1 MTDLR
6 LAHDLAFADLYD
18 PAGLA
23 RIDAL
28 FLEDL
33 RTRDASLAD
42 RLVAGR
48 ADPGSLTHLLESTLL
63 LELGPAVEAFV
74 ARLFGI
80 EREADA
86 LAAAH
91 RRLEILFECKR
102 NFVQRTAAKAHT
114 PEESQ
119 GYDGTALRA
128 DLTARFGGRFDQ
140 ETYAAKV
147 MEWLADKDANAEA
160 LDVATRYADWALFTG
175 EGKRFHRDDILFLT
189 HDKTEYE
196 HLVPCREIELHG
208 VTALEGADGEFLHRD
223 GFGLTDRGTDTAGEL
238 DQAHYCVIC
247 HDRDRDNCRH
257 GTFDKQGGGFARN
270 PLGVRLEGC
279 PLDEKIS
286 EMHRALMDGHVMAA
300 LAIVVVDNPMLAGTG
315 HRICNDCMKSCI
327 YQKQEPVNIPQTE
340 TRMLKNVLGLPWGFE
355 IYSLLTRWNPMNL
368 RRPVARPDSGYKVL
382 VVGSGP
388 AGYTLSHYLLN
399 EGHAVVCIDGLKIE
413 PLAADLSG
421 VARDG
426 TRVPFRPIRDVT
438 ELFEDLDERT
448 QAGFGGV
455 AEYGI
460 TVRWDKNFLKVLRLL
475 VERRPR
481 YALFGGVRFG
491 SAVTAESAYAMG
503 FDHVALAMG
512 AGKPTFLDIPNNL
525 ARGVRTASDF
535 LMALQ
540 LTGAAKK
547 DSVANLQ
554 LRLPVVVIG
563 GGLTAIDTAT
573 ESLAYYVRQVDK
585 FLARYEILVAE
596 QGEELVRAAYR
607 PEEAAIADE
616 FLAHGRA
623 LRAERER
630 ARAEG
635 REPRFVPMLREWG
648 GATIA
653 YRRKMTSAPAYQLN
667 HEEIVKAFEQGI
679 RFAELLSPKAIEVDG
694 HEHVSAIRLIRQR
707 LDDKG
712 GPVDTDEE
720 VVLPA
725 RAVLIAA
732 GTTPNTVL
740 TREHPG
746 FAVLDGKY
754 FQAVDEDFAKATP
767 ARTAKPDQ
775 AVVLMNPRPDGRCM
789 SFLGD
794 LHPSFA
800 GNVVKAMASA
810 RRGYP
815 VVDRALR
822 RRPPEAVPAADLLA
836 RLNAGLR
843 ATVHD
848 IRRLTAQAVQVTLK
862 APMAA
867 AAFQPGQFYRIQN
880 YEADSAHVDGTVLA
894 MEGVALTGAIVDKGE
909 GLVSLI
915 AMDMGGSTTIL
926 QTLKPG
932 QPVVLMGPTGVPTH
946 VSAGDTALLCGGGL
960 GNAVLMTISK
970 AFKEAGA
977 KVLYF
982 AAYKGVDD
990 RFHVEAIQKNTDLVV
1005 WCCDEAP
1012 GFVPTR
1018 PQDKAFVGNI
1028 VQAMVAYAEGK
1039 LGAVDIPLDSC
1050 NHLIAIGSDRMMEAV
1065 QQARHAVLKP
1075 HLKPDHIGIA
1085 SINSPMQCM
1094 MKEICGQCLQ
1104 KHRDPDSGKES
1115 IVYSC
1120 FRQDQ
1125 PIDRVVFPALRER
1138 LCQNAV
1144 HEKLTRQWIARGL
1157 ARLGDKVTRV

>member
-1 MTDLR
+1 MTDLK
-6 LAHDLAFADLYD
+6 LAHGFAFADLYD
-18 PAGLA
+18 PAALA
-23 RIDAL
+23 RLDAL
-28 FLEDL
+28 FLDEL
-33 RTRDASLAD
+33 KGRDADLVD
-42 RLVAGR
+42 RLAAAR
-48 ADPGSLTHLLESTLL
+48 RTPDALSHLQESTLL
-63 LELGPAVEAFV
+63 LDLGPALEAFL

-80 EREADA
+80 EKEVEGLSAG
-86 LAAAH
+86 H
-91 RRLEILFECKR
+91 RRLEILFDCKR
-102 NFVQRTAAKAHT
+102 NFVQRSAAKAHT

-119 GYDGTALRA
+119 AYDGAALRA
-128 DLTARFGGRFDQ
+128 DLTARFGGTFDQ
-140 ETYAAKV
+140 LTYATKV
-147 MEWLADKDANAEA
+147 MEWFADKEANAEA
-160 LDVATRYADWALFTG
+160 LDVATRYADWALFTAA
-175 EGKRFHRDDILFLT
+175 GKEFHKDDILFLS
-189 HDKTEYE
+189 HDKTDYE
-196 HLVPCREIELHG
+196 HLVSCRDVTLHG
-208 VTALEGADGEFLHRD
+208 VAAMEGPAEEFLHRD
-223 GFGLTDRGTDTAGEL
+223 GFDLTDRGTDTVGEL

-257 GTFDKQGGGFARN
+257 GTFDKQSGGFSRN
-270 PLGVRLEGC
+270 PLGVKLEGC

-300 LAIVVVDNPMLAGTG
+300 MAIVIVDNPMLAGTG

-355 IYSLLTRWNPMNL
+355 IYGLLTRWNPMNL
-368 RRPVARPDSGYKVL
+368 RRPVAKPDSGYKVL

-399 EGHAVVCIDGLKIE
+399 EGHTVACIDGLKIE
-413 PLAADLSG
+413 PLPADLAG

-426 TRVPFRPIRDVT
+426 SRVAFRPIRDVK
-438 ELFEDLDERT
+438 ELYESLDERT

-475 VERRPR
+475 VERRSR
-481 YALFGGVRFG
+481 FALFGGVRFG

-512 AGKPTFLDIPNNL
+512 AGKPTFLNIPNNL

-585 FLARYEILVAE
+585 FLTRYEILSAE
-596 QGEELVRAAYR
+596 QGEDMVRAAYK

-623 LRAERER
+623 LRAEREK
-630 ARAEG
+630 ARVEG
-635 REPRFVPMLREWG
+635 REPRFVPLLREWG

-667 HEEIVKAFEQGI
+667 HEEIIKAFEQGI

-712 GPVDTDEE
+712 SPVDTDEE

-746 FAVLDGKY
+746 FASLDGKY
-754 FQAVDEDFAKATP
+754 FQAVDEDFNSASPPK
-767 ARTAKPDQ
+767 TAKPDVS
-775 AVVLMNPRPDGRCM
+775 VVLMNPRPDGRCM
-789 SFLGD
+789 SFFGD

-815 VVDRALR
+815 VVDRTLR

-862 APMAA
+862 APLAA

-880 YEADSAHVDGTVLA
+880 YEADSAHVEGTVLA
-894 MEGVALTGAIVDKGE
+894 MEGVALTGAIVDKEE

-926 QTLKPG
+926 QTLEPG
-932 QPVVLMGPTGVPTH
+932 QPVILMGPTGVPTH
-946 VSAGDTALLCGGGL
+946 VAAGDTALLLGGGL

-982 AAYKGVDD
+982 AAYKGTAD
-990 RFHVEAIQKNTDLVV
+990 RFHTDSIQKNADTIV

-1012 GFVPTR
+1012 GFTPDR

-1028 VQAMVAYAEGK
+1028 VQAMAAYAEGR

-1075 HLKPDHIGIA
+1075 YLKPDHIGIA

-1104 KHRDPDSGKES
+1104 KHRDPESGKES
-1115 IVYSC
+1115 IIYSC
-1120 FRQDQ
+1120 FQQDQ

-1144 HEKLTRQWIARGL
+1144 HEKLTRQWIARSL
-1157 ARLGDKVTRV
+1157 AKLGDKVTRV